1 MSDNLLPFWEH
12 GHIKFCMARAGCQL
26 IHYDNSPLTH
36 FRAIGVKILLN
47 ISNWKSHLLAQ
58 YSGHTHTTPVPFDF
72 SDPP

>member
-1 MSDNLLPFWEH
+1 MVS
-12 GHIKFCMARAGCQL
+12 KARYNQ
-26 IHYDNSPLTH
+26 ITYDKIPSWTFGFKKQKPILCSLTH

-58 YSGHTHTTPVPFDF
+58 YSGHTHTTPVPFDL